1 MPIAA
6 HRCTLLYGAG
16 NFGLATTTMSLIS
29 GTTYGLPAPFKNIIS
44 FVPGTT
50 HTITDG
56 GVSIGSAFS
65 TDYLAAQVTLNSPP
79 AGAVQIVGAS
89 YMLLNPALEVKEF
102 TLSLTRDELEATIMG
117 DAAKEFIL
125 GLKGG
130 SGSIGSLDVL
140 STIFL
145 NSGGQTQ
152 SIQSMHEGDLSLVLS
167 VVLNPDTNRA
177 FRAFVKVPSLDLSG
191 ARDGLVESSFAFT
204 ISEVSAPSNSTGKAS
219 WSMFT
224 LAP

>member
-16 NFGLATTTMSLIS
+16 NFGLAATTMSLIS
-29 GTTYGLPAPFKNIIS
+29 GTTYGLPAPFKNVIAFI
-44 FVPGTT
+44 PGS
-50 HTITDG
+50 TITVTDG

-65 TDYLAAQVTLNSPP
+65 ADYLSGQITLDSAP
-79 AGAVQIVGAS
+79 AGAVQASGS

-102 TLSLTRDELEATIMG
+102 TLSLMRDELEATIMG
-117 DAAKEFIL
+117 DTAKEFIL

-130 SGSIGSLDVL
+130 SGSIGGLDIL

-152 SIQSMHEGDLSLVLS
+152 SIQSIHEGDLNFVLS
-167 VVLNPDTNRA
+167 VVLNPDSNKA
-177 FRAFVKVPSLDLSG
+177 FRAFVKIPSLELSG
-191 ARDGLVESSFAFT
+191 ARDGLVEANFPFT

>member
-16 NFGLATTTMSLIS
+16 NFGLGTLTLNLVS
-29 GTTYGLPAPFKNIIS
+29 GTTYTVPAPFKNIIS
-44 FVPGTT
+44 FVPGST

-117 DAAKEFIL
+117 DTAKEFIL
-125 GLKGG
+125 GLRGG
-130 SGSIGSLDVL
+130 TGSIGGLDIL
-140 STIFL
+140 STLFL

-152 SIQSMHEGDLSLVLS
+152 SIQSIHEGDLNFVLS
-167 VVLNPDTNRA
+167 VVLNPDSNKA
-177 FRAFVKVPSLDLSG
+177 FRAFVKIPSLELSG
-191 ARDGLVESSFAFT
+191 ARDGLVEANFPFT
-204 ISEVSAPSNSTGKAS
+204 ISEVSAPANSTGKAS